1 MPFVHLRPFETCCV
15 FCAHVDPDERFTVR
29 LRDALGLLEI
39 WRFRSKQTSLP
50 AAAPVPRFGLPV
62 PAAVLVTCVLAW
74 AWNSHSEHQQLAPR
88 VPAVIATSTLVAT
101 RPISTEQHPDL
112 GRSSWT
118 PASGNGPCLHH
129 RRLSAAPEGRALHA
143 LRPRPP
149 TTGGGGTGGT
159 SRGRRALR
167 GGAPSRRHHWDLT
180 GPRSP
185 RLRPATHTGALASA
199 GQSPGRLFHLPGA
212 VRGPSGALCRS
223 GLLSAKVTDGG
234 GGGGEA
240 PGPFQWAWAS
250 RPARGTHLRT
260 LWEAHP
266 AFKFVIKTTSDRPHH
281 ATLNTP
287 EPI

>member
-1 MPFVHLRPFETCCV
+1 MFTYVLSKPAVCSARTSILTSASRCGCGTRSASWKSGVSAANRRPF
-15 FCAHVDPDERFTVR
+15 PRR
-29 LRDALGLLEI
+29 
-39 WRFRSKQTSLP
+39 
-50 AAAPVPRFGLPV
+50 PRFPGSASL
-62 PAAVLVTCVLAW
+62 
-74 AWNSHSEHQQLAPR
+74 SQQLSLSPVCWHGLGTVTLSTSSSLLASLLLSPRPLWSPRVLSPRNSTPTSAGAPGRQLLGTALVSTTGAYLQLQRGAPSAPCAPAPR
-88 VPAVIATSTLVAT
+88 
-101 RPISTEQHPDL
+101 
-112 GRSSWT
+112 
-118 PASGNGPCLHH
+118 
-129 RRLSAAPEGRALHA
+129 
-143 LRPRPP
+143 PR
-149 TTGGGGTGGT
+149 GGGGTGGT